1 MRTMRQADPNAVIAF
16 LAVVEHRSFR
26 GAAAALGVP
35 KSTISAR
42 VAALEEHLGARLLTR
57 TTRSVQ
63 LTDIGA
69 SYQRGVSPAIAA
81 LRDAEALVGDLQAH
95 PSGRLRM
102 TAPFELGQGV
112 FGAILAEYA
121 QRYPEVE
128 LEVDLSD
135 RQVNLVEEGY
145 DVAIRIGP
153 LRDSRLIARPLGA
166 PQHMG
171 VYGSPAYLRRE
182 GAPKA
187 PAELARHRCLVM
199 TGAQAPTSWP
209 FKGAR
214 AARAVTVTP
223 HVAVNSFQVLLALA
237 VAGVGLARLP
247 TLHAAAALEAKE
259 IREVLRPF
267 ALPPSQPVAV
277 YPGGRNV
284 SPAVRAM
291 LDLLVE
297 RFAMCR
303 WMGGAPVAG

>member
-1 MRTMRQADPNAVIAF
+1 MRQADPNGVIAF
-16 LAVVEHRSFR
+16 LAVVEKGSFR
-26 GAAAALGVP
+26 GAAAAMGVP
-35 KSTISAR
+35 KSTVSAR

-69 SYQRGVSPAIAA
+69 SYQREVSPAIAA
-81 LRDAEALVGDLQAH
+81 LRAAESLVGDLQAH
-95 PSGRLRM
+95 PSGRLRL
-102 TAPFELGQGV
+102 TAPYELGQGV
-112 FGAILAEYA
+112 FGTILAEYA
-121 QRYPEVE
+121 RRYPDVEV
-128 LEVDLSD
+128 EVDLSD

-153 LRDSRLIARPLGA
+153 LRDSRLVARPLGA

-171 VYGSPAYLRRE
+171 VYGSPAYLRRA
-182 GAPKA
+182 GTPKS
-187 PAELARHRCLVM
+187 PAEIARHRCLVM
-199 TGAQAPTSWP
+199 SGSQSPTSWS
-209 FKGAR
+209 FVGAR
-214 AARAVTVTP
+214 GARAVTVSP

-237 VAGVGLARLP
+237 IAGVGLARLP
-247 TLHAAAALEAKE
+247 TLHATAALEAKE

-267 ALPPSQPVAV
+267 ALPPSQPLAV

-297 RFAMCR
+297 RFAACR
-303 WMGGAPVAG
+303 WTAGASAAAE